1 LKKEKLSLIIET
13 GFSQMKKSIVL
24 FSGGIDSTTAL
35 LWALRSYDDVS
46 ALTFD
51 YEQRNKIEIQ
61 AAKETAKKQNVI
73 HEILKVDLSLVGG
86 SALTDPGI
94 ALPEFHRIEASP
106 PQTYV
111 PFRNG
116 IFISLAAAWGEARGI
131 HDIVCGFN
139 AIDSPN
145 YPDTRAPFVAAMED
159 ALNLGTKSAFSEE
172 KFKLYAPFINMK
184 KSEIIREGLRLGA
197 DYSYSIS
204 CYAEHETPCQ
214 KCSSCLLR
222 KKAWDEI
229 GNEDH
234 LLVRLRKEGKI

>member
-1 LKKEKLSLIIET
+1 
-13 GFSQMKKSIVL
+13 MKKSIVL

-35 LWALRSYDDVS
+35 VWALRSYDEVS

-51 YEQRNKIEIQ
+51 YEQRNKIEVQ
-61 AAKETAKKQNVI
+61 SAKETVKMYSLT
-73 HEILKVDLSLVGG
+73 HEILRVDLSRVGG
-86 SALTDPGI
+86 SALTDPRI
-94 ALPEFHRIEASP
+94 ALPEFDRIEASP

-131 HDIVCGFN
+131 HDIICGFN
-139 AIDSPN
+139 SIDSPN
-145 YPDTRAPFVAAMED
+145 YPDTREPFVAAMED

-172 KFKLYAPFINMK
+172 KFKLHAPFIKMK
-184 KSEIIREGLRLGA
+184 KSEIIREGLKQGA

-204 CYAEHETPCQ
+204 CYAGHDIPCH

-222 KKAWDEI
+222 KKAWDEV
-229 GNEDH
+229 GEEDH

>member
-1 LKKEKLSLIIET
+1 
-13 GFSQMKKSIVL
+13 MKKSIVL

-35 LWALRSYDDVS
+35 LWALRRYDDVS

-61 AAKETAKKQNVI
+61 SAKETAKKQNLT
-73 HEILKVDLSLVGG
+73 HEILKVDLSFVEG

-94 ALPEFHRIEASP
+94 ALPEFHRIEVSP

-139 AIDSPN
+139 TVDSPN
-145 YPDTRAPFVAAMED
+145 YPDTRASFVAAMENV
-159 ALNLGTKSAFSEE
+159 LNVGTKSAFSEK
-172 KFKLYAPFINMK
+172 KFKLYAPFIKMK

-204 CYAEHETPCQ
+204 CYAGHEIPCQ

-229 GNEDH
+229 GDEDH
-234 LLVRLRKEGKI
+234 LLVRLRREGKT